1 MVEIDKQAI
10 REYMMK
16 AAINV
21 KDLADKS
28 NVSPATVQKLVNRGG
43 KVNFKTVG
51 LVAKSLDVTPQELI
65 KAYV

>member
-1 MVEIDKQAI
+1 MVEINTKAI

-28 NVSPATVQKLVNRGG
+28 NVSPATIQKLVNRGG
-43 KVNFKTVG
+43 KVNFKTIG
-51 LVAKSLDVTPQELI
+51 RIAKSLDVTPQEII
-65 KAYV
+65 KNSI

>member
-1 MVEIDKQAI
+1 MVEINTKAI

-28 NVSPATVQKLVNRGG
+28 NVSPATIQKLVNRGG
-43 KVNFKTVG
+43 KVNFKTIG
-51 LVAKSLDVTPQELI
+51 RIAKTLNIEPKEII

>member
-10 REYMMK
+10 REHMMK

-28 NVSPATVQKLVNRGG
+28 NVSPATAQKLVNRGG

-51 LVAKSLDVTPQELI
+51 RIAKSLDVTPQEII
-65 KAYV
+65 KNSV